1 MKLAHDR
8 GISLRIFSDE
18 EIMEAMHHVNIEL
31 IHGPGFYGS
40 VNGQGPSIMRVLA
53 ATAFKPEYLEQ
64 RTSSNA
70 AKASDKAARRH
81 AHQAK
86 KHQEALGRAT
96 PCAIP
101 CEPHD
106 EVNNN

>member
-8 GISLRIFSDE
+8 GISLRIYSDE
-18 EIMEAMHHVNIEL
+18 EIMEAMHHVNIQL

-40 VNGQGPSIMRVLA
+40 VNGQGPSIMRVVA

-101 CEPHD
+101 CGQHD